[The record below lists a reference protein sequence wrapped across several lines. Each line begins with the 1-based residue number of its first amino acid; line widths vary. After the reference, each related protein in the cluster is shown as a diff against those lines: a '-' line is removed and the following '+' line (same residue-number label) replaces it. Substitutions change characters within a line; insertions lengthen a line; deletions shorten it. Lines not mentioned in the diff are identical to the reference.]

1 MKWYSEELSPFRRLF
16 DLRPKLFE
24 SIIEMNE
31 ANTGGSICHAIQTM
45 AAMHN
50 GFMYA
55 MLASLNM
62 AETVD
67 PWRSVPLS
75 WYFDFPRN

>member
-1 MKWYSEELSPFRRLF
+1 MVFRRTVSVSSA
-16 DLRPKLFE
+16 DLRAKLFE
-24 SIIEMNE
+24 STVEMNE
-31 ANTGGSICHAIQTM
+31 ANTGDSICHAIQTM

-50 GFMYA
+50 CFMYA

-67 PWRSVPLS
+67 QWPSVPLS
-75 WYFDFPRN
+75 CYFDFP